1 MRVVF
6 TIAVISAFVVLR
18 FVIQVLW
25 RVLFADK
32 HTQENFEVGDKTS
45 HMELFASILQEVKKV
60 KDFTKRF
67 DAMDVESTYVFSQFF
82 TETNSP
88 FIVPTIVQGRSAL
101 SGRIP
106 ATHPYYDTFVNMSK
120 MYEEVPENTKS
131 KLTFASSNWKGIT
144 DKVFERIDIPAKGD
158 CIVQISESLS
168 SIHPLIIFAMFER
181 LAVTKINNKDPV
193 LDTLA
198 KSVQNTDEL
207 EYQLRG
213 TRRENQELQ
222 MKLKNVETVQTCQS
236 LVDKFK
242 DAERSGDS
250 DKLKFATEDLL
261 DNGCGIPKTVANPKV
276 MAARRMSERT
286 QKFNQNRSTYV
297 KYATDVSGALE
308 NTVQWSEHRSESV
321 AVLLEGDISASMRA
335 RLHNDKQI
343 IDSIRSEYMRLKT
356 EASRKDKF
364 ALFKLQRVRAQM
376 SQVVIQLRKS
386 LQEIF

>member
-6 TIAVISAFVVLR
+6 TIAVIAAFVVLR
-18 FVIQVLW
+18 VVMFTM
-25 RVLFADK
+25 FAK
-32 HTQENFEVGDKTS
+32 HRREHFEVGDKAS
-45 HMELFASILQEVKKV
+45 HMELFASILQEVKTV

-181 LAVTKINNKDPV
+181 LAVTKINNKD
-193 LDTLA
+193 
-198 KSVQNTDEL
+198 
-207 EYQLRG
+207 R
-213 TRRENQELQ
+213 
-222 MKLKNVETVQTCQS
+222 
-236 LVDKFK
+236 FW
-242 DAERSGDS
+242 
-250 DKLKFATEDLL
+250 
-261 DNGCGIPKTVANPKV
+261 IPSP
-276 MAARRMSERT
+276 R
-286 QKFNQNRSTYV
+286 
-297 KYATDVSGALE
+297 
-308 NTVQWSEHRSESV
+308 
-321 AVLLEGDISASMRA
+321 
-335 RLHNDKQI
+335 
-343 IDSIRSEYMRLKT
+343 
-356 EASRKDKF
+356 ASRTP
-364 ALFKLQRVRAQM
+364 M
-376 SQVVIQLRKS
+376 SSNIS
-386 LQEIF
+386 